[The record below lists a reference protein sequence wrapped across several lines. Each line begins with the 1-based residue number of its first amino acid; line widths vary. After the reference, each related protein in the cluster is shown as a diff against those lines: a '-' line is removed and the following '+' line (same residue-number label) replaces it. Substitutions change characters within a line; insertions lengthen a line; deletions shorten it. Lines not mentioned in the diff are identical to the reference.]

1 MASLKTH
8 MPHSEEASVR
18 EDGTQGPILRVELR
32 GAQDWEA
39 TGSGDKSLEGRK
51 TQIKPEG
58 NKSIS
63 RQHSG
68 GLKALCFPDGR

>member
-39 TGSGDKSLEGRK
+39 LEGRK

-68 GLKALCFPDGR
+68 GLKALCFPEGR